1 LFFALS
7 TKPIARLLPD
17 CVHHRGP
24 VAVLVQ
30 TLPGHL
36 PPRQFPHIRSL
47 AGLATYNGAAE
58 LDQGLDTLLTGLYTK
73 LRAADS

>member
-1 LFFALS
+1 
-7 TKPIARLLPD
+7 
-17 CVHHRGP
+17 

-47 AGLATYNGAAE
+47 ATGLATYNGAAE
-58 LDQGLDTLLTGLYTK
+58 LDQGLDTLLTGLHTK